1 MKYALISETRICQ
14 FVESEK
20 DKFEVND
27 SLSWVE
33 VADDTV
39 ANKDTYVDGK
49 VVKFVVPNRT
59 AAQVSSVIS
68 SALTAKIKSG
78 IEWAFDE
85 GSDAY
90 PIGLEHEMREVFG
103 GFVRAIER
111 KAKQPHKGVLA
122 TNKMIIRH
130 PDPKKVI
137 SDAAIEELYIFG
149 TLWIFKVSMKS
160 ILLKQSVYGMTTEQ
174 LNAFDPSAIDWRV
187 EWGKDDYPED
197 LLNPNW
203 LDNRIVR
210 EP

>member
-1 MKYALISETRICQ
+1 MKRALIHGTGIVQ
-14 FVESEK
+14 IVESGEDFDVAK
-20 DKFEVND
+20 PLFWAD
-27 SLSWVE
+27 
-33 VADDTV
+33 VADTTTV
-39 ANKDTYVDGK
+39 YDTYVDGA
-49 VVKFVVPNRT
+49 VVKFQAPDKTVR
-59 AAQVSSVIS
+59 QVNDAIS
-68 SALTAKIKSG
+68 RALTAKINSG
-78 IEWAFDE
+78 IEWAFAE

-90 PIGLEHEMREVFG
+90 PIGLGHEMREVFG

-174 LNAFDPSAIDWRV
+174 LNAFDPSAIDWRIK
-187 EWGKDDYPED
+187 WGKDDYPED